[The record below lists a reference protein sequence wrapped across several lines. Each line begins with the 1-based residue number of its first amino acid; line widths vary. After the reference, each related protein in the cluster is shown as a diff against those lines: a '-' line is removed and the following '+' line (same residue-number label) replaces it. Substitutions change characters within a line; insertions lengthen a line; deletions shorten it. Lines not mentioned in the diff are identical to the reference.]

1 MFDRPLQP
9 LLHDIAVHELAA
21 DLRDLG
27 LLSWIDEEQLLPGDV
42 VQERLERAIE
52 HAGAIAVCIGPSGLS
67 PGATLE
73 FHRTYARFIRES
85 ERDDDFGDFRSDRG
99 LRVIPVLLP
108 GAEQKQ
114 IPAFLKRHLYVD
126 LRTSAA
132 SRRPEELRKLAT
144 AVLSDRG

>member
-1 MFDRPLQP
+1 MR
-9 LLHDIAVHELAA
+9 ELAA

-27 LLSWIDEEQLLPGDV
+27 LLGWIDEEQLLPGDV

-52 HAGAIAVCIGPSGLS
+52 QAGAIAVCIGPSGI
-67 PGATLE
+67 GRWQTVE
-73 FHRTYARFIRES
+73 FHTAYERFIRES
-85 ERDDDFGDFRSDRG
+85 ERDDDFGRFRSDRG

-126 LRTSAA
+126 LRASATK
-132 SRRPEELRKLAT
+132 RRPEELRKLAT
-144 AVLSDRG
+144 AVLTDRG